1 MNDWNHS
8 LGHHSNI
15 INGSFQSIGIGCFYH
30 DGVHYWVQVFSRSKG
45 TNKTTY
51 ASDALKTYQIQ
62 AKYNSQNYSISSTS
76 KTIKPNA
83 STTLSVYGQNNGWS
97 LVRYEVEQ
105 SVIQWSSGDS
115 SIANIRNG
123 VVTGVKGGSTKVYA
137 LCPNGKKLT
146 VNITVQPNTYKITYY
161 LNGGTQQG
169 NPSTYNNTSNTIT
182 LKNPTRKGYTFKGW
196 YSDSKYKY
204 RVTSIKKGSTG
215 NKTLYAKWSK
225 NTYKLSY
232 QLNGGKNGKNP
243 SSYTVTSNTITLK
256 SPTRKGYTFKGWY
269 SDSKYKYKV
278 TSIKKGSTGNK
289 TLYAKWSKN
298 TYKLSYQLNGGKNGK
313 NPSSYTAT
321 SNTITLKSPTRKGYT
336 FKGWYSDSKYK
347 YKVTSIK
354 KGSTGNKKLYARWS
368 KLSVGKGKTPT
379 LKNSAKGKL
388 SVKYGKV
395 TYAKGYQITYST
407 SSKFTK
413 STTKSLYT
421 SATSKTLSNMKI
433 KKTYY
438 VKVRAYQTDSLGSK
452 VFGSYSTVR
461 KVYIKY

>member
-1 MNDWNHS
+1 M
-8 LGHHSNI
+8 
-15 INGSFQSIGIGCFYH
+15 
-30 DGVHYWVQVFSRSKG
+30 QVFSRSKG

-225 NTYKLSY
+225 NTHKLSY

-243 SSYTVTSNTITLK
+243 SSYTATSNTITLK

-313 NPSSYTAT
+313 NPSSYTVT

>member
-1 MNDWNHS
+1 M
-8 LGHHSNI
+8 
-15 INGSFQSIGIGCFYH
+15 
-30 DGVHYWVQVFSRSKG
+30 
-45 TNKTTY
+45 
-51 ASDALKTYQIQ
+51 
-62 AKYNSQNYSISSTS
+62 
-76 KTIKPNA
+76 
-83 STTLSVYGQNNGWS
+83 
-97 LVRYEVEQ
+97 
-105 SVIQWSSGDS
+105 
-115 SIANIRNG
+115 
-123 VVTGVKGGSTKVYA
+123 
-137 LCPNGKKLT
+137 
-146 VNITVQPNTYKITYY
+146 NITVQPNTYKITYY

-243 SSYTVTSNTITLK
+243 SSYTV
-256 SPTRKGYTFKGWY
+256 
-269 SDSKYKYKV
+269 
-278 TSIKKGSTGNK
+278 
-289 TLYAKWSKN
+289 
-298 TYKLSYQLNGGKNGK
+298 
-313 NPSSYTAT
+313 T